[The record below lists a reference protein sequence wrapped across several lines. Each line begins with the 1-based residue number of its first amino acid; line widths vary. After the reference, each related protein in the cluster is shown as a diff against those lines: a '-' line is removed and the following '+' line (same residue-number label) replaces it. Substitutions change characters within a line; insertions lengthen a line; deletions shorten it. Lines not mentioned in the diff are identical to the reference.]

1 MTHLDATDHRRDD
14 SHPNVGCHSFPGDQS
29 DVTVDSCWAPFGF
42 VEKIRRKNACF
53 SYQGCKLI
61 QV

>member
-42 VEKIRRKNACF
+42 LSKTLAEKMCF
-53 SYQGCKLI
+53 FISGM
-61 QV
+61 